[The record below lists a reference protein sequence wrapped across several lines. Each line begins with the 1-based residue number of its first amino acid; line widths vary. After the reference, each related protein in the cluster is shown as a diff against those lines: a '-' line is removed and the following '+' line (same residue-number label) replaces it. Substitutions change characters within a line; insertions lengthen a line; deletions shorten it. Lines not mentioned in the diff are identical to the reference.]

1 MCIECKYFRNGA
13 CEFLLTPDTCDQF
26 DLGDKFE
33 DNKIELP
40 SPQLVGSIDKAL
52 PEHHTK

>member
-33 DNKIELP
+33 DNKSVLP
-40 SPQLVGSIDKAL
+40 GPQLVGSANKIL
-52 PEHHTK
+52 PGHHE